1 MADRIGIGFVGAGSI
16 SRSRHVPGFRAI
28 PGVELVGVTNRTPDS
43 TRRAADEF
51 GFRKTYA
58 TWRDLLDDD
67 AIDAVVVGTWPYLH
81 APVAIAALESGRH
94 VLTQARMAMDGD
106 QAEQM
111 LAASLERPDLVAMV
125 VPAPTTLWADA
136 VVQRV
141 LRDGEIGE
149 LRSVRITFG
158 GSASGG
164 APDPWRRQR
173 RFSGN
178 NVMALGI
185 VYECL
190 MRWLGHARFVDAR
203 LENYTPTGIVDGRRE
218 LYDVP
223 DYVAILAEFPGR
235 VHATIEVSSFAVA
248 GNSNGALL
256 FGTEG
261 TLRVDFDGKRLSMAR
276 PGAGAAD
283 WTPVEP
289 RDDERRPEWRVEAEF
304 IGAINGEEEVRLTD
318 FATAARYMAFTDAV
332 HESARTGVRIAL

>member
-1 MADRIGIGFVGAGSI
+1 MAKRIGIGFVGAGNI
-16 SRSRHVPGFRAI
+16 SRARHVPGFQAI
-28 PGVELVGVTNRTPDS
+28 DGVELVGVSNRTPAS
-43 TRRAADEF
+43 TKRAAKEF
-51 GFRKTYA
+51 GFPKTYP

-81 APVAIAALESGRH
+81 APVTIAALESGRH
-94 VLTQARMAMDGD
+94 VLTQARMAMNAE
-106 QAEQM
+106 QAEAM

-136 VVQRV
+136 TVQRV
-141 LRDGEIGE
+141 LREGDLGE
-149 LRSVRITFG
+149 LRSMRVTFG

-203 LENYTPTGIVDGRRE
+203 LENFTPAGVVDGKRE

-223 DYVAILAEFPGR
+223 DYVAILAEFPGP
-235 VHATIEVSSFAVA
+235 VHSTIEVSSYAVA
-248 GNSNGALL
+248 GNANGALL
-256 FGTEG
+256 FGSEG
-261 TLRVDFDGKRLSMAR
+261 TLKVDFDARRLALAR
-276 PGAGAAD
+276 PSAPSD
-283 WTPVEP
+283 WTPVE
-289 RDDERRPEWRVEAEF
+289 RRKDEQQPDWRVEAEF
-304 IGAINGEEEVRLTD
+304 IGAIRGTEEVRLTD

-332 HESARTGVRIAL
+332 HESSRTGVRIAL